1 MTDATESVYPDLL
14 RNGLS
19 KLGTLDS
26 RRDLLPLFAAL
37 DYFRRDLHAQESV
50 PGVLETT
57 HRYIVGLDLFQV
69 AGFYL
74 VSPTDGGFDLAL
86 CGPEDARDRLQ
97 SVVRTLIRSRRF
109 AAALREPSL
118 SFFDLEAPDGE
129 ERGVLHKLAVPQEV
143 LGMFCGVLH
152 RELPPT
158 NEIAFSLVSLLLGA
172 CADAQATMRKTAQL
186 RLEINTLSNLVP
198 ICAWCR
204 KIRDDRGYWKQIEDF
219 IHSHSGA
226 SFSHGI
232 CPECQR
238 NLLARMPSTPRN
250 PPGNGN
256 GNGNGDAA
264 PAPAS

>member
-1 MTDATESVYPDLL
+1 MNDATESVYPDLL
-14 RNGLS
+14 RTGLS
-19 KLGTLDS
+19 KLSTLDS
-26 RRDLLPLFAAL
+26 RRDLLSLFAAL

-50 PGVLETT
+50 SGILQIT
-57 HRYIVGLDLFQV
+57 HRYVLGLDLFQV

-86 CGPEDARDRLQ
+86 CGPEESKEQLQ
-97 SVVRTLIRSRRF
+97 AVVKALIRSRRF
-109 AAALREPSL
+109 AAALREQSL
-118 SFFDLEAPDGE
+118 TFFDSDPALGGD
-129 ERGVLHKLAVPQEV
+129 RGLLHKLAVPQEV

-152 RELPPT
+152 QELPPT
-158 NEIAFSLVSLLLGA
+158 NEIAFSLLSMLLGA

-238 NLLARMPSTPRN
+238 KLLERIPATP
-250 PPGNGN
+250 PP
-256 GNGNGDAA
+256 AA
-264 PAPAS
+264 SPAPAQTA